1 MNKLEEIFNS
11 DKIHLT
17 FSEKEFVKETI
28 KILKVFFHKIES
40 VVYKKFKKI
49 TSISDDKFKN
59 KKEFLDFIHSL
70 RYPISWQKIK
80 AIKKINNKVPL
91 HLEFDEQKFF
101 NKDALQKIEPILNN
115 INE

>member
-11 DKIHLT
+11 EKIYLT

-80 AIKKINNKVPL
+80 VLKKINNKIPL
-91 HLEFDEQKFF
+91 NLEFDEQKIFE
-101 NKDALQKIEPILNN
+101 KEIIEIKKT
-115 INE
+115 INTL